1 MATASSDAN
10 AAEKLPLEPTIAPQL
25 YIKANN
31 YQRSTNIKV
40 LDSPQISFATKPNPS
55 QQFIDLGCGTGDFT
69 LQELLPRCQPCRRI
83 VATDVSRDMVE
94 YAKENFTHAQIAY
107 EVRDVESDISG
118 LVEKYGKFDRVYSF
132 YVLHWVQDLTA
143 ALRNVADLMTD
154 EGECLL
160 VFPARLGLYKIW
172 RKLVEMDRWKPYKGV
187 IERFIPPSQDI
198 KGRSGLNSYILNVL
212 ETANLKPL
220 TCQVLT
226 QDRTGMNMDQF
237 IQLEVSL
244 NPILPLLSEV
254 SKMKFKTDMA
264 DVIRKL
270 WTQEPAGD
278 TQYHTDIFVVHANK
292 ISKSA

>member
-1 MATASSDAN
+1 MATASSDTN
-10 AAEKLPLEPTIAPQL
+10 AAEKQPLEPTIAPQL

-40 LDSPQISFATKPNPS
+40 LDSPQMSFATKPNPN

-83 VATDVSRDMVE
+83 VATDVSREMVE
-94 YAKENFTHAQIAY
+94 YAKENFAHAQIAY
-107 EVRDVESDISG
+107 EVHDVESDISG

-143 ALRNVADLMTD
+143 ALRND
-154 EGECLL
+154 
-160 VFPARLGLYKIW
+160 
-172 RKLVEMDRWKPYKGV
+172 
-187 IERFIPPSQDI
+187 IED
-198 KGRSGLNSYILNVL
+198 RSGLYSYILNVL
-212 ETANLKPL
+212 ETANLKPR

-244 NPILPLLSEV
+244 NPILPLLPEV

-264 DVIRKL
+264 DVIHKL
-270 WTQEPAGD
+270 WTQKPAGD
-278 TQYHTDIFVVHANK
+278 TQYYTDIFVVHAKK
-292 ISKSA
+292 ILESA

>member
-1 MATASSDAN
+1 MATTASSDAN
-10 AAEKLPLEPTIAPQL
+10 AAEKQSLEPTIAPQL

-40 LDSPQISFATKPNPS
+40 LDSLQISFATKPNPS

-94 YAKENFTHAQIAY
+94 YAKENFAHAQIAY
-107 EVRDVESDISG
+107 EVHEVGSDISG

-160 VFPARLGLYKIW
+160 VFPARLGLYRIW

-187 IERFIPPSQDI
+187 
-198 KGRSGLNSYILNVL
+198 
-212 ETANLKPL
+212 
-220 TCQVLT
+220 
-226 QDRTGMNMDQF
+226 
-237 IQLEVSL
+237 SL
-244 NPILPLLSEV
+244 
-254 SKMKFKTDMA
+254 
-264 DVIRKL
+264 
-270 WTQEPAGD
+270 
-278 TQYHTDIFVVHANK
+278 
-292 ISKSA
+292 